1 MTTSELYSLLCS
13 KGSGQYFKN
22 AIQQAMPAYRYAKLE
37 KGRSA
42 PVSITNEE
50 NRFNLT
56 NEHILNLCDW
66 YLNDLIDEI
75 ELEYGANLIEFSDD
89 FEYNEDLEKAI
100 FMLGTPEING
110 DLTKDHVHEI
120 RKSLKGAF

>member
-1 MTTSELYSLLCS
+1 MTTSELYGLLCS
-13 KGSGQYFKN
+13 KGNGQHFKN

-42 PVSITNEE
+42 LVIITNEE
-50 NRFNLT
+50 KQFNLT
-56 NEHILNLCDW
+56 NEHVINLCDW
-66 YLNDLIDEI
+66 YLNDQIDEI

-89 FEYNEDLEKAI
+89 FEYNEDLEETI

-110 DLTKDHVHEI
+110 DLTKDHVHVI
-120 RKSLKGAF
+120 LKSLKGAF